1 MSGDERIWE
10 IWLSQYDLPCLRA
23 ADRLGIFQQLRSE
36 PSDSETLA
44 RRLGFDGRVCEV
56 VLRLLHSLGLLRL
69 QDGVFQCSDLADS
82 YLNPEGDSYWGPALN
97 IGPPSAKE
105 EAVVKALREG
115 TEAAT
120 GAPDANGVPQPGESG
135 LPVVLWARGEVGAER
150 AEGIARVMHSHSVG
164 AAEHLAGM
172 VSGEA
177 RHVLDVGGG
186 SGCFGIALC
195 RRHPEIRCTVLELE
209 GMCEVAR
216 RYVEEAGLCERI
228 DTFGCNMFT
237 ESWPGRCDT
246 VLLSNVLHDWREES
260 CLLLLKRAFDYLPSG
275 GEVWIHEM
283 LMDRGGHCAAAFSM
297 MMVLGTQ
304 GRQYF
309 SEEMVQM
316 LEDAGFRQPVIEQA
330 GSYHSLVR
338 AWKP

>member
-1 MSGDERIWE
+1 
-10 IWLSQYDLPCLRA
+10 
-23 ADRLGIFQQLRSE
+23 
-36 PSDSETLA
+36 
-44 RRLGFDGRVCEV
+44 
-56 VLRLLHSLGLLRL
+56 
-69 QDGVFQCSDLADS
+69 
-82 YLNPEGDSYWGPALN
+82 
-97 IGPPSAKE
+97 
-105 EAVVKALREG
+105 
-115 TEAAT
+115 
-120 GAPDANGVPQPGESG
+120 
-135 LPVVLWARGEVGAER
+135 
-150 AEGIARVMHSHSVG
+150 
-164 AAEHLAGM
+164 
-172 VSGEA
+172 
-177 RHVLDVGGG
+177 
-186 SGCFGIALC
+186 
-195 RRHPEIRCTVLELE
+195 
-209 GMCEVAR
+209 MCEVAR

-316 LEDAGFRQPVIEQA
+316 LEDAGFWQPVIEQA